1 MSGTHRSFS
10 FEPGEERFQSNQAAE
25 APQGTDDA
33 LTAAPIVGNASAVPP
48 APPPHGEP
56 ALQSARQLAH
66 SPSVRTNTTVTPG
79 MDNLG
84 ATAAGG
90 GISGIALGVA
100 GNNERQSGLEATKE
114 IQSPV
119 NGRWIGPAERSQNNN
134 INNNNNTII
143 NTNINANTA
152 SDTPYVPSTPSCP
165 SHDSLGPLRPR
176 DSYASNY
183 SPLGAAAMPAGH
195 VSPAGSTPHLTPTTN
210 PSQRSLIDHY
220 PSYPSTGSWYD
231 GPYQRQSAYGA
242 AVNPMMINA
251 EEIADDGDDDIFRTP
266 QRKSMLPLGFRSS
279 EALPAETNGTA
290 GGGMAGAFG
299 KKAQR
304 SGASNGS
311 PYGQVSGLEVGYKS
325 EYARGRGDGNRK
337 KGWIVGVVLGIIIIG
352 AIVGGAVGGVYGNRK
367 DSKTDVNGGDSE
379 TT

>member
-10 FEPGEERFQSNQAAE
+10 FQPGEEQLQSNQGAA
-25 APQGTDDA
+25 APQEMAD
-33 LTAAPIVGNASAVPP
+33 APIAGNATDLPP
-48 APPPHGEP
+48 APPPHGQPGSRSSQQFE
-56 ALQSARQLAH
+56 H

-79 MDNLG
+79 IDNLG

-90 GISGIALGVA
+90 GISGLALGVA
-100 GNNERQSGLEATKE
+100 GNNGRQSGLEATKE
-114 IQSPV
+114 TQSPV
-119 NGRWIGPAERSQNNN
+119 NGRWLGPAERSYNNN
-134 INNNNNTII
+134 ISSNSNSNS
-143 NTNINANTA
+143 NTA
-152 SDTPYVPSTPSCP
+152 SDTTPYVPSTPSRP

-183 SPLGAAAMPAGH
+183 PLGAAAMPAGR

-210 PSQRSLIDHY
+210 PSQRSLIDQY

-242 AVNPMMINA
+242 AVNPMVINA

-266 QRKSMLPLGFRSS
+266 QRKSMLPLGFRSNES
-279 EALPAETNGTA
+279 LPTEANGTA

-299 KKAQR
+299 RKAQR

-311 PYGQVSGLEVGYKS
+311 PYGQVSGLEAGYKS
-325 EYARGRGDGNRK
+325 EYIRRQGQGNRK
-337 KGWIVGVVLGIIIIG
+337 RGWIVGVILGFIIIG

-367 DSKTDVNGGDSE
+367 NSKTDVDGGDSE
-379 TT
+379 SNY